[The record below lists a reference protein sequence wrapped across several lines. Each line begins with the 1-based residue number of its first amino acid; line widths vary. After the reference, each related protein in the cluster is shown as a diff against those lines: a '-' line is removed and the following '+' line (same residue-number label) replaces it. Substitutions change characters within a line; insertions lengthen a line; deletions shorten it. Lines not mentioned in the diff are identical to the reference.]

1 MRVTVQATVR
11 SFDPE
16 SRSGVVFLD
25 DGTRVPFDGE
35 AFDAGPLRHLRPG
48 QRVALVMADGRVSYL
63 TLSTFPVPGEGDLL
77 VDTGRV

>member
-1 MRVTVQATVR
+1 MQATVR

-35 AFDAGPLRHLRPG
+35 AFDAGPLRRLRPG

-63 TLSTFPVPGEGDLL
+63 TLSTFPVPGEGELL